1 MLPHMAS
8 NHPAKRIL
16 LVLSLA
22 WACVPVN
29 AQPKAIDAGTGSYA
43 SDLHS
48 GAKAPPRMIYRT
60 EDCTWP
66 MPTNDWW
73 SSLAWLPFSERQY
86 PHPLAVEATSRGLRI
101 WWPAGNISANKD
113 AIFAFM
119 PGGGGDDLILNH
131 SNATAFADARVA
143 AFSDWFVTAQFAQDK
158 HILRVTYGHGS
169 PFVYA
174 TFTAGTARII
184 TTQPAKVWAGD
195 AKSSTLGIT
204 VNGKHYAL
212 FGPTGSTWAGID
224 TKSLTNETDKQYFS
238 LAVLPKANPK
248 TLELFQRFAHSHVT
262 DSTVSWKYDA
272 ATSSVTTTFDLTTKA
287 HEGSETGSLMA
298 LYPHQWHHTS
308 SKMLDS
314 EYPSVRGKM
323 KLLQG
328 DSFQTVVKFP
338 GVLPA
343 LPRTIGADQ
352 NKIIALLAKDAAA
365 TAGNVRDTYWEGK
378 HLGKLA
384 ALIPIAEQHGQ
395 MDHANALRDIVQKRL
410 EFWLT
415 AAAAD
420 GKMKTQGLF
429 AYDPLWTTLIGYPA
443 SFGSDV
449 ELNDHHFHYG
459 YFLKAAA
466 EIARHDPQW
475 ASDARFGAMLKLLIR
490 DIASPDRSDKLFPFL
505 RNFDP
510 YAGHSWASGHS
521 KFGDGNNNESSS
533 EAMNAWAG
541 IILLGEAIDD
551 TAMRD
556 LGIWLFTTE
565 MTAIHEYW
573 FDLRDE
579 NHPPS
584 YTPTV
589 VTMIWGGKGA
599 NGTWFTANPE
609 AVHGI
614 NFLPIH
620 GGSLYLGHDP
630 QYLDKNYQGMAKTN
644 GSEAWDEWCD
654 ILWMYRALSDPTDAM
669 RQFDAATATTKLEGG
684 NSLTNTYHW
693 IASLR
698 DLGQVDASVNA
709 DDPIYAVFRKG
720 ELKTYVVYAMRDKPR
735 VVTFSD
741 GFRLRIEKR
750 GWAVETAK

>member
-1 MLPHMAS
+1 MKSNPFMLLAVLLFALHAS
-8 NHPAKRIL
+8 TSP
-16 LVLSLA
+16 SL
-22 WACVPVN
+22 
-29 AQPKAIDAGTGSYA
+29 AQPKPVDAGAGSYA
-43 SDLHS
+43 SDLHT
-48 GAKAPPRMIYRT
+48 GAKAPQRNMYRT
-60 EDCTWP
+60 DDLQGP

-86 PHPLAVEATSRGLRI
+86 PHPLAVEATARGLRI
-101 WWPAGNISANKD
+101 WWPASRITANKD
-113 AIFAFM
+113 AIFGFM
-119 PGGGGDDLILNH
+119 PGGGGDDLILTH
-131 SNATAFADARVA
+131 STATAFADARVA
-143 AFSDWFVTAQFAQDK
+143 GFSDWFVTAQFAQEK
-158 HILRVTYGHGS
+158 NILRVTYGHGS
-169 PFVYA
+169 PYVYA
-174 TFTAGTARII
+174 TFAAGTARIH
-184 TTQPAKVWAGD
+184 TTQPAKIWAGD

-204 VNGKHYAL
+204 VHGKHYAL
-212 FGPTGSTWAGID
+212 FGPTGSTWTGID
-224 TKSLTNETDKQYFS
+224 TKTLTNETTKNYFS
-238 LAVLPKANPK
+238 LAVLPDADPA
-248 TLELFQRFAHSHVT
+248 TLKLFERFAHAHVT
-262 DSTVSWKYDA
+262 DSKVSWKYDA
-272 ATSSVTTTFDLTTKA
+272 KTSSVTTTFDLTTKPQ
-287 HEGSETGSLMA
+287 EGSETGSLLA
-298 LYPHQWHHTS
+298 LYPHQWRHTS
-308 SKMLDS
+308 GKLLDI

-343 LPRTIGADQ
+343 LPRTSTADA
-352 NKIIALLAKDAAA
+352 NKLTALLDKDSAT

-378 HLGKLA
+378 HLGKIA
-384 ALIPIAEQHGQ
+384 AIIPIAEQYEKKDQ
-395 MDHANALRDIVQKRL
+395 AAALRETLRKRL

-415 AAAAD
+415 ATAD
-420 GKMKTQGLF
+420 GGKMKTQGLF
-429 AYDPLWTTLIGYPA
+429 AYDPIWNTLIGYPA

-466 EIARHDPQW
+466 EIARLDPQW
-475 ASDARFGAMLKLLIR
+475 ASDERYGAMLKLLIR
-490 DIASPDRSDKLFPFL
+490 DIASPDRNDKLFPFL

-510 YAGHSWASGHS
+510 YAGHSWASGHA

-533 EAMNAWAG
+533 EAMNAWTG
-541 IILLGEAIDD
+541 MILLGEAISDIA
-551 TAMRD
+551 TRD

-573 FDLRDE
+573 FDIRDE

-584 YTPTV
+584 YTPAV
-589 VTMIWGGKGA
+589 VTMVWGGKGA

-614 NFLPIH
+614 NFLPIQ

-630 QYLDKNYQGMAKTN
+630 KYVDKNYAGMAKTN

-654 ILWMYRALSDPTDAM
+654 ILWMYRALSDPNDAM
-669 RQFDAATATTKLEGG
+669 RQFDDATAKTKLEGG

-698 DLGQVDASVNA
+698 DLGHVDASVTA

-720 ELKTYVVYAMRDKPR
+720 EVKTYAVYAMRETPR

-741 GFRLRIEKR
+741 GFRLKITKS
-750 GWAVETAK
+750 GWAVEMSK